1 MTLTGLAALLGW
13 AFVAVLL
20 LFWRSFLPGYLN
32 KKGENLA
39 THEDIDKVLDQVR
52 AVTTTTKEIEAKIS
66 NEVWDR
72 QKRWELKRDAIFEGA
87 KRVSSA
93 YDAFSRLH
101 SVYNTD
107 LKSGRKDEPHRIEE
121 RVGVAREWNEAANRL
136 EEAALLVGLACGVKL
151 QNLLLGL
158 STNMRRAVH
167 EMNNW
172 QEAAAQASFPNL
184 AQQMVELYAAMRK
197 ELGTDGGA

>member
-13 AFVAVLL
+13 AFVAILL

-39 THEDIDKVLDQVR
+39 THEDIGKVLDQVR

-72 QKRWELKRDAIFEGA
+72 QKRWELKRDAVFEGA

-93 YDAFSRLH
+93 YDAFSRVQ
-101 SVYNTD
+101 SVYDTD
-107 LKSGRKDEPHRIEE
+107 LKSGGKDEPHRIKK
-121 RVGVAREWNEAANRL
+121 RVEVGMEWNEAANRL

-158 STNMRRAVH
+158 STNMRQTVH

-172 QEAAAQASFPNL
+172 QAVAQTSSPNI
-184 AQQMVELYAAMRK
+184 AKQMAELYAAMRK